1 MRILQTAKREPGCL
15 NGKLPVR
22 ALLEGDCVPLRWK
35 YIGHA
40 SFIPIPQTLLS
51 AIVLLCGESTTR
63 SRGSPLTTI
72 TTLADLQRE
81 SWQLTAHC
89 QGRNCGGA
97 RKLDLVALIARF
109 GPDHV
114 FINDQKIPP
123 LLVCRRCGHR
133 GGSLTINV

>member
-1 MRILQTAKREPGCL
+1 M
-15 NGKLPVR
+15 
-22 ALLEGDCVPLRWK
+22 
-35 YIGHA
+35 
-40 SFIPIPQTLLS
+40 
-51 AIVLLCGESTTR
+51 
-63 SRGSPLTTI
+63 TTI

-97 RKLDLVALIARF
+97 RKLDLAALIARF

-123 LLVCRRCGHR
+123 LLCRRCGHR